1 MSWSPSVYTVK
12 LGPSPVYASSSCFP
26 ADAPP
31 GADGPHVVDAG
42 WGADGKL
49 DPEDCKRSPL
59 PATYGGLAPVLLDD
73 AVAALLGLVAEA
85 ARCLLVLPSDPIVKV
100 KGPGRPPA
108 GAAMGGTNAL
118 GAPVAG
124 APLKLLLVEPVPLLA
139 AAAGALALAGSSL
152 PQNHDVPAPDP
163 CALVPAAAPAFDV
176 GATKGKEAEDEVV
189 GACGCAALE
198 VRAPLPRP
206 AALLVPSDF
215 ELPPRWNW
223 TPLLLDDALW
233 LCRLFR
239 PALANTPLS
248 ELDGREEPFALL
260 GMLSRAIL

>member
-1 MSWSPSVYTVK
+1 
-12 LGPSPVYASSSCFP
+12 
-26 ADAPP
+26 
-31 GADGPHVVDAG
+31 
-42 WGADGKL
+42 
-49 DPEDCKRSPL
+49 
-59 PATYGGLAPVLLDD
+59 VLLDD
-73 AVAALLGLVAEA
+73 AVAALLGLVADA

-108 GAAMGGTNAL
+108 GAALGGTNAF
-118 GAPVAG
+118 VALVVE
-124 APLKLLLVEPVPLLA
+124 APLKLLLVELAPTPLLA
-139 AAAGALALAGSSL
+139 TAAGALAFAGSSL
-152 PQNHDVPAPDP
+152 PQNHEVPAPAP
-163 CALVPAAAPAFDV
+163 CAPVPAPAAAL

-189 GACGCAALE
+189 GACGIAVLV

-223 TPLLLDDALW
+223 TPLVLDDALW
-233 LCRLFR
+233 LCRLFS

-260 GMLSRAIL
+260 GILSRAIP